1 MARRS
6 RSSLASGNIDS
17 IFDAPGR
24 VNPKVSK
31 KIKQSLAE
39 YEALKGETPT
49 EKPKTSRAGR
59 APGPLEN
66 LTGTRGL
73 TDPAVRAKGE
83 ATRAEQLNSMQKA
96 YVNGVVRQ
104 GKSKI
109 QAAKDA
115 GYSTARTAIQRLET
129 TPKVQQALAK
139 EHKAHEQALDMT
151 RKRVVDGLMEAVDMA
166 RVKADPLSM
175 VAGWRE
181 VAKICG
187 YYEPVKHQVEV
198 SVNGQVLLNQITSMS
213 DADLL
218 KLADE
223 ASVIDGEF
231 TAIGHDSSE
240 GDPE

>member
-31 KIKQSLAE
+31 KIKASLDE
-39 YEALKGETPT
+39 YSKLKGQETQGEPAP
-49 EKPKTSRAGR
+49 ESKKRAH
-59 APGPLEN
+59 GPVEN
-66 LTGTRGL
+66 LTGLGTR
-73 TDPAVRAKGE
+73 DPALRTLGQQANKENLSPRQRAFVE
-83 ATRAEQLNSMQKA
+83 
-96 YVNGVVRQ
+96 GVVRA
-104 GKSKI
+104 GKSKR
-109 QAAKDA
+109 QAAHDA
-115 GYSTARTAIQRLET
+115 GYSSPRSAVQRLET
-129 TPKVQQALAK
+129 STAVQKALET
-139 EHKAHEQALDMT
+139 EHKAHEEALNMT
-151 RKRVVDGLMEAVDMA
+151 RKRVVDGLIEAVDMA

-231 TAIGHDSSE
+231 TAIGHE
-240 GDPE
+240 GEVSD